1 MGGFTRIQIKAL
13 IFLVSTFLL
22 GLLVQHWQLRQPL
35 PETDSGILARFLAIS
50 DSLAKAENQADAGE
64 TAAEQQKININ
75 AAPESELTRLPGIGK
90 VMAGRIVAYREQ
102 NGAFKKPEDLMLV
115 KGIGKKTF
123 KKLADRIVLK

>member
-1 MGGFTRIQIKAL
+1 VGGFSRIQIKAL

-22 GLLVQHWQLRQPL
+22 GLLVQHWQLRKPL

-50 DSLAKAENQADAGE
+50 DSLARAENQAGAGE
-64 TAAEQQKININ
+64 TAAEQRKINVN
-75 AAPESELTRLPGIGK
+75 TATESELTELPGIGK
-90 VMAGRIVAYREQ
+90 VMARRIVAYREQ
-102 NGAFKKPEDLMLV
+102 NGAFKKPEDLMSV